1 MTVTRPVGRERWR
14 VVTAGIT
21 LFLLCFGTA
30 GCGIPGLYGVALPG
44 GAALGD
50 HPYEVTI
57 EFADVLD
64 LVPQAA
70 VKVNDVAVGQVK
82 EIRLRDWTAVVVVVL
97 NGDVELPA
105 NAVAELRQSSLLGEK
120 FISISKPTEGAAAT
134 PLADGDTIPLAR
146 SGRNPEVEEVL
157 SALSL
162 VLNGGGLPQLQTIAQ
177 ELGTAL
183 QGREDGIRR
192 TLEELTDFVGGLDDQ
207 KAEIVRAIDSIDALT
222 AKLAA
227 QKETIATG
235 LTTIG
240 PGLQVLTDQRPQLVD
255 MLGALQNLGTVATRV
270 ITETKDDVVADLQLL
285 QPILTQL
292 VAAGDSLPKSLDL
305 MLTYPFPQSSVN
317 AIRGDYTNLNAD
329 FDLSVSDLLNNLG
342 LTGQLE
348 QLGLLSALPLPLGSP
363 NPLPIQADVQPA
375 AATDPATSVP
385 GLPGVGA
392 GS

>member
-1 MTVTRPVGRERWR
+1 MATRPVGSERWR
-14 VVTAGIT
+14 VVTAGVT

-57 EFADVLD
+57 EFDDVLD

-70 VKVNDVAVGQVK
+70 VKVNDVAVGEVK
-82 EIRLRDWTAVVVVVL
+82 EIRLRDWTALVVVVL
-97 NGDVELPA
+97 NADVELPA
-105 NAVAELRQSSLLGEK
+105 NAVAEVRQTSLLGEK
-120 FISISKPTEGAAAT
+120 FVSIAKPTEGAATAL
-134 PLADGDTIPLAR
+134 LADGDTIPLAR

-162 VLNGGGLPQLQTIAQ
+162 VLNGGGLPQLQTIAK

-192 TLEELTDFVGGLDDQ
+192 TLDELTAFVGGLDDQ
-207 KAEIVRAIDSIDALT
+207 KSEIVRAIDSIDALT

-227 QKETIATG
+227 QKDTIATG

-270 ITETKDDVVADLQLL
+270 ITATKDDVVADLRLL

-292 VAAGDSLPKSLDL
+292 AAAGDNLPKSLDL
-305 MLTYPFPQSSVN
+305 LLTYPFTQSSVN
-317 AIRGDYTNLNAD
+317 AIKGDYTNLNAD
-329 FDLSVSDLLNNLG
+329 FDLSVSDLLNNVG

-363 NPLPIQADVQPA
+363 NPLPIPADVQPVSSGPA
-375 AATDPATSVP
+375 AESVP